1 MAENAIVKKHKIKY
15 TYGECLEIQGVQS
28 VIDYTDT
35 VINIKLNDCYLT
47 VKGEGF
53 KVQLL
58 NVESGELNVSGR
70 ISSFAYSKSRE
81 KQSLLKRFV
90 K

>member
-1 MAENAIVKKHKIKY
+1 MAENSIIKKHKIKY
-15 TYGECLEIQGVQS
+15 IYGEGLEIQGVQN
-28 VIDYTDT
+28 VIDYTDA
-35 VINIKLNDCYLT
+35 VINIKLSDCYLT
-47 VKGEGF
+47 IKGEGF

-58 NVESGELNVSGR
+58 NVDSGELNVSGR
-70 ISSFAYSKSRE
+70 IISFTYSKSRE

>member
-15 TYGECLEIQGVQS
+15 TYGESLEIQGVQS

-35 VINIKLNDCYLT
+35 VINIKLSDCYLT

-70 ISSFAYSKSRE
+70 ITSFAYSKSRE
-81 KQSLLKRFV
+81 KQSLLKRFT